1 MEEVVQCDVEE
12 MNRMVVGRMMVE
24 VAVSPVVNDTSRVVV
39 ADQNDPTPHPQYKSG
54 LNPSPPTSCR
64 FPFFAPPPRSLT
76 SDSPLIGAQISDP
89 SLHIASRQPSLHPSQ
104 DLVESRPVRS
114 STHSNPLQVSRLV
127 DFV

>member
-24 VAVSPVVNDTSRVVV
+24 VAVLLLTKTTPRPIPSTNQVSTPRPQLPVASPS
-39 ADQNDPTPHPQYKSG
+39 S
-54 LNPSPPTSCR
+54 L
-64 FPFFAPPPRSLT
+64 PPRSLT

-114 STHSNPLQVSRLV
+114 STHSNPLQISSM
-127 DFV
+127 FVPDLLGSEI